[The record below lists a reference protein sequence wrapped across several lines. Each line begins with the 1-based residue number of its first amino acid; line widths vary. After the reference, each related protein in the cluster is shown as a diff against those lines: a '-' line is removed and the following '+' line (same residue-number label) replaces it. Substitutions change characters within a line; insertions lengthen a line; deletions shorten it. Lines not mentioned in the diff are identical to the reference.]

1 MRTPIKSDRIVF
13 LPSPYAAGKE
23 FNAARKAVGD
33 SCKQWS
39 HLQCIEV
46 ALALGDQLRFRDVL
60 LSRAAEKHRRVVSV
74 SAAARSLKMHRASV
88 HRYLQGKPHLRTAR
102 GKVILGRL
110 IEEMRRDSD
119 GLETRGRR
127 SAMRP
132 RRPKLNNLPD
142 HLAPFSQCLAEFWAW
157 RRELGRAWLR
167 WSPEDCLDVAECF
180 APAAEFVGK
189 LNQRALR
196 LMQAA
201 AA

>member
-1 MRTPIKSDRIVF
+1 
-13 LPSPYAAGKE
+13 L
-23 FNAARKAVGD
+23 GD
-33 SCKQWS
+33 SWKQWS

-46 ALALGDQLRFRDVL
+46 ALALGEQLRFRDVL
-60 LSRAAEKHRRVVSV
+60 LTRAAEKHRRIVSV

-110 IEEMRRDSD
+110 IEEMLQDGD

-132 RRPKLNNLPD
+132 RRPKLNSLPD
-142 HLAPFSQCLAEFWAW
+142 HLAPFRQCLSEFWAW

-167 WSPEDCLDVAECF
+167 YWPQDCLDVAECL
-180 APAAEFVGK
+180 APAAEFVGV

-196 LMQAA
+196 LMQAGA
-201 AA
+201 A